1 MEGWGCYSFQWGGCD
16 GNMNNF
22 GTKEDCMR
30 TCKIEEGGATGKTHM
45 HYVLTFFFIRP
56 IFNNSETFQLYCVCV
71 AKQFTRSF
79 MICTNT
85 KDNF

>member
-30 TCKIEEGGATGKTHM
+30 TCKIEEGGAKGKKHM
-45 HYVLTFFFIRP
+45 HLVLTFCLSGPFSITVRLF
-56 IFNNSETFQLYCVCV
+56 SCVCV
-71 AKQFTRSF
+71 TMQFTRSC
-79 MICTNT
+79 MICTKT
-85 KDNF
+85 KDNV